1 MKFSIKWLREH
12 LRFDQD
18 YSNLL
23 DTLNKLGLEVEN
35 MINPFDQLKAF
46 KVVEILEVNKH
57 PNADKLTLCQA
68 SGRKKKKTSNS
79 LWSKKC

>member
-23 DTLNKLGLEVEN
+23 DTLNKLLGLEVEN

-57 PNADKLTLCQA
+57 PNADKLTLCQV
-68 SGRKKKKTSNS
+68 STGKKNFK
-79 LWSKKC
+79 

>member
-35 MINPFDQLKAF
+35 IINPFDQLKDF
-46 KVVEILEVNKH
+46 RL
-57 PNADKLTLCQA
+57 
-68 SGRKKKKTSNS
+68 
-79 LWSKKC
+79 